1 MYYGC
6 STELKRKERNE
17 MNENEWYKHYGE
29 AMQLI
34 CSKCTRNESC
44 SDGEVKEC
52 KVAEAVR
59 NFFIEG
65 EKENEKK

>member
-1 MYYGC
+1 
-6 STELKRKERNE
+6 
-17 MNENEWYKHYGE
+17 MNDEWYKHYGE

-34 CSKCTRNESC
+34 CSKCKRNESC

-59 NFFIEG
+59 NFFIKG

>member
-1 MYYGC
+1 
-6 STELKRKERNE
+6 
-17 MNENEWYKHYGE
+17 MNESELYKYYGE

-65 EKENEKK
+65 EKANEKK

>member
-1 MYYGC
+1 M
-6 STELKRKERNE
+6 K
-17 MNENEWYKHYGE
+17 MNEWYKHYGE
-29 AMQLI
+29 VMHLI

-52 KVAEAVR
+52 KVAETVR
-59 NFFIEG
+59 KFFIEG